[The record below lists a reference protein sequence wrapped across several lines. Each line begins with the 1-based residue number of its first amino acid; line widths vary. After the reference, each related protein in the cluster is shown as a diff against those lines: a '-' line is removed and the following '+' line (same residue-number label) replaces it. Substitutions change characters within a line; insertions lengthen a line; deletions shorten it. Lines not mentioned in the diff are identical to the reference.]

1 MVFGF
6 CSNPLNFNQTIS
18 ERTTKT
24 HQKQWNLLAFK
35 NTTHTK
41 YPFISRDCEVGQLDD
56 LSEERRTFVAKVPQ
70 SQRCLLHV
78 LLLKPHKTSAI
89 MWLRPVHH
97 LPFLLYPPTHTPAP
111 TCQCCTHTGLHS
123 HWTLELQQCSH
134 CVFFSALWS
143 RPSLVQ
149 ASHHIQHQQFHWVEW
164 ADTAADFCLPSGKW
178 HTSMQAPKTDAY
190 LIIYGTSRCLLMTEP
205 MNNLKWR
212 FSLN

>member
-123 HWTLELQQCSH
+123 HWTLALQQCSH
-134 CVFFSALWS
+134 CVFFLRCDHDPAWFRL
-143 RPSLVQ
+143 
-149 ASHHIQHQQFHWVEW
+149 
-164 ADTAADFCLPSGKW
+164 
-178 HTSMQAPKTDAY
+178 HTTSNTSSSTGSSERTLQ
-190 LIIYGTSRCLLMTEP
+190 LISVCLLENGTHQCKPPKLMPT
-205 MNNLKWR
+205 
-212 FSLN
+212 